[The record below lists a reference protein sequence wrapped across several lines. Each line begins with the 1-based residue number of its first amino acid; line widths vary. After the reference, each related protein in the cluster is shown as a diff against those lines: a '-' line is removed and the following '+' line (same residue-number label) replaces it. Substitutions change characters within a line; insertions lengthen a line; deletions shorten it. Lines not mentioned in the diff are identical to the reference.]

1 MRKWTQ
7 NLSKGSKQGHQYR
20 LPRKFF
26 GSLKANSNWVHLH
39 TYFFSVWITPYM
51 WICFWN
57 TNFLIIKKW
66 IGFCGNS
73 QPAKNLFK
81 PRSYIGTQYE
91 KCLDMI
97 YTVSTCSWCF
107 LSDNF
112 SAFVDFVS
120 HNTRFL
126 MTIVLFSAL
135 IYVIMSPVGKC
146 TSKSN
151 ANSYLIW

>member
-1 MRKWTQ
+1 MVTV
-7 NLSKGSKQGHQYR
+7 R
-20 LPRKFF
+20 LQKI
-26 GSLKANSNWVHLH
+26 SSNPEA
-39 TYFFSVWITPYM
+39 TSVGIM
-51 WICFWN
+51 
-57 TNFLIIKKW
+57 
-66 IGFCGNS
+66 
-73 QPAKNLFK
+73 
-81 PRSYIGTQYE
+81 QYE

-126 MTIVLFSAL
+126 MTIVLFSTL
-135 IYVIMSPVGKC
+135 IYMIMSPVGKC
-146 TSKSN
+146 TARSN